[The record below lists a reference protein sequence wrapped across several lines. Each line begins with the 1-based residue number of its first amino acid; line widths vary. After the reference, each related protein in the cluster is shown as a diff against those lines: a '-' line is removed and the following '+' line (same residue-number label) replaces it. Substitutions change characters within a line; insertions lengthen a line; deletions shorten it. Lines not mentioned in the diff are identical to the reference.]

1 MQVAGKADAG
11 AVWRLHDS
19 LGARRGKAR
28 RVMSAGCGA
37 AHAMGE
43 RPRNTDPGYGVVA
56 CQVMP

>member
-1 MQVAGKADAG
+1 MQALCG
-11 AVWRLHDS
+11 ACMTAW
-19 LGARRGKAR
+19 GARRGKAR

-37 AHAMGE
+37 AHAMVE